1 MTEQEMTI
9 SIPQVSQ
16 ILEKLNC
23 CSSQCWYKTEDCKQN
38 NVFFEVFRLKRLLF
52 GEDFVFLHRLC
63 PRIV

>member
-9 SIPQVSQ
+9 SIPKLSQ

-38 NVFFEVFRLKRLLF
+38 NVFLKF
-52 GEDFVFLHRLC
+52 FA
-63 PRIV
+63 